1 MPFGGLLTVA
11 GINAGT
17 SLLGGL
23 FGSNASKRAA
33 ELQQQA
39 ATRAND
45 YIQAQGNNAQDLINK
60 NAASAQNLVQGDFA
74 PYQAVGST
82 AASGLNGALQNP
94 FQFNLADDPGY
105 QFRLAQGQKAIEQSA
120 AARGGAVSGG
130 ALKALTQYG
139 QGFASNEYQ
148 NAFARH
154 QQQLQNL
161 FQGAGLGLNASGQ
174 DASLRTG
181 ILGQQSGLDANVLM
195 NQATQIGNNITGAG
209 NAGAAG
215 AVGSGNAWTG
225 ALNGVAQTAN
235 QLFLYNLLK
244 GGGGGGGPV
253 WGQTGSGLGGMTDS
267 GGNWVD

>member
-94 FQFNLADDPGY
+94 FQFNLSEDPGY

-181 ILGQQSGLDANVLM
+181 ILGNQSALDSGILGQESQLVSSNL
-195 NQATQIGNNITGAG
+195 TGAG
-209 NAGAAG
+209 NAQAAG
-215 AVGSGNAWTG
+215 TVGGANALGGAVNSLG
-225 ALNGVAQTAN
+225 QTAN
-235 QLFLYNLLK
+235 QLFLYNLLNK
-244 GGGGGGGPV
+244 NP
-253 WGQTGSGLGGMTDS
+253 
-267 GGNWVD
+267 GGNGATPPFI

>member
-1 MPFGGLLTVA
+1 MPFGGLLTV
-11 GINAGT
+11 
-17 SLLGGL
+17 GL
-23 FGSNASKRAA
+23 ISAGSNIASGIMGKSAASKAA
-33 ELQQQA
+33 AQQQA
-39 ATRAND
+39 AAAQAN
-45 YIQAQGNNAQDLINK
+45 QFVLNNGTSAQDLINK
-60 NAASAQNLVQGDFA
+60 HSAEAQNLVQGDFA

-94 FQFNLADDPGY
+94 FQFNLSDDPGY

-154 QQQLQNL
+154 QQQLQDL

-181 ILGQQSGLDANVLM
+181 ILGNQSALDSGILGQESQLVSSNL
-195 NQATQIGNNITGAG
+195 TGAG
-209 NAGAAG
+209 NAQAAG
-215 AVGSGNAWTG
+215 TVGGANALGGAVNSLG
-225 ALNGVAQTAN
+225 QTAN
-235 QLFLYNLLK
+235 QLFLYNLLNK
-244 GGGGGGGPV
+244 NP
-253 WGQTGSGLGGMTDS
+253 
-267 GGNWVD
+267 GGNGATPPFI